1 MASVTREQLK
11 SDIDALDDEFLDLAY
26 RIIRQ
31 LPHVSEIAQAA
42 ERPAEKGYFSQR
54 WRGQLLSSEFTQEEL
69 DADPRLSYL
78 ARRYQL

>member
-42 ERPAEKGYFSQR
+42 ERPAEKGSFSQR